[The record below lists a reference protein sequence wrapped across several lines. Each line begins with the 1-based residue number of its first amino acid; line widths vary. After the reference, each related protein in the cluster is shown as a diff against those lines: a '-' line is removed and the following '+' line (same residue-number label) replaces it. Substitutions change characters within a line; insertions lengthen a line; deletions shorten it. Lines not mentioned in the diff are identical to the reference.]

1 METLSEPVMVIHVK
15 CGEAYGVAGHKTDI
29 VMIPFTGKATGRFFN
44 GNTIDTGVDTQ
55 KISKGG
61 TAFLS
66 ARYMLEGEDYAG
78 NKCRVFIENQGNAEA
93 GYKPVIVTDSPVLSA
108 WEETELKSMV
118 EPADGEVTIKIYAV
132 L

>member
-1 METLSEPVMVIHVK
+1 METLSEPIMVIHVK
-15 CGEAYGVAGHKTDI
+15 CGEAYSIAGHKTDI

-44 GNTIDTGVDTQ
+44 GSTIDTGVDTQ

-61 TAFLS
+61 TVFLS

-78 NKCRVFIENQGNAEA
+78 NKCRVFIENQGSDEA
-93 GYKPVIVTDSPVLSA
+93 GYKPLIVTDSPVLSA
-108 WEETELKSMV
+108 WEETELKSEL
-118 EPADGEVTIKIYAV
+118 EPADGGVTIKIYAV